1 MANYT
6 GAVRF
11 PDGELKFF
19 SYYGTCDA
27 ARRVLFDVPEAVTHQ
42 QDFLPAAR
50 AASDEESIDVMPYFE
65 HGSNDVMF
73 LSRASRSLGAI
84 TGPISLDEAT
94 RESDSNHGS
103 PYSL

>member
-19 SYYGTCDA
+19 SYYGTCDT
-27 ARRVLFDVPEAVTHQ
+27 ARRVLFNASEAVAHQ

-50 AASDEESIDVMPYFE
+50 TASDEESVDVMPFFE

-73 LSRASRSLGAI
+73 LSRASRSLGVI
-84 TGPISLDEAT
+84 TGPISLDEAI
-94 RESDSNHGS
+94 RESDEQHGS
-103 PYSL
+103 VYGF